1 MRILYSYILLIFFSL
16 TATAQ
21 DVKVIAPDEVDVN
34 TYFQLRYVVENADAG
49 NISLPSLNDFT
60 ILSGPNVSS
69 SSSMIINGGQ
79 MTQSK
84 KTIYTYLLQPNA
96 KGSFTIPGATLTVNG
111 KKVTTKK
118 VKINVTG
125 NSGKQASGKTP
136 KSSASATQTLN
147 KITGKDLFV
156 RAIVSKKKAFEQEAI
171 QLTYRVYC
179 RIGVQLNN
187 AMLQKAP
194 EFQGFVTNEVPISA
208 LDMSIETIDGETYK
222 YADYLSYVLFPQ
234 KPGVLS
240 ITPITIDCE
249 VLDYDPTINPI
260 EAHFNGRMRSR
271 IFKCTSQA
279 LEVEVSPL
287 PQPQPTDFIGVVG
300 AITMKGDWATS
311 NIHAQDPAHYQLTIS
326 GKGNLHLMLPPTLND
341 SEAIEVYDVTP
352 QEELNLTA
360 NGYTGK
366 VTYDY
371 TILPRTAGKIQL
383 PPLTASYYNTEKS
396 CYEQL
401 TTGAIPLNALPSAGT
416 TSAPTQ
422 ADIHTIKPGH
432 HEMIPASAYVT
443 WGNLR
448 YLLLHLLILLGGGI
462 VFYTIKRYRGRNQAT
477 IAQRGALRKAMRLLK
492 EAEQCIKNTNSAQ
505 FHSKLLEAL
514 NYYTTERFHLTR
526 ATLSREAIAE
536 LLQSNNVEASYIQ
549 RFLRIIDTCEFAKFA
564 PPSDAGSLNELLNET
579 KQVLQCI
586 DETSSKK

>member
-1 MRILYSYILLIFFSL
+1 MRILYSYILLIIFSI

-21 DVKVIAPDEVDVN
+21 EVQVIAPNEVDVD
-34 TYFQLRYVVENADAG
+34 TYFQLRYVVENADV
-49 NISLPSLNDFT
+49 NHISLPQLNDFT
-60 ILSGPNVSS
+60 LLSGPNVSS
-69 SSSMIINGGQ
+69 SSSMVINGSK
-79 MTQSK
+79 MSQSQ
-84 KTIYTYLLQPNA
+84 KTIYTYVLQPNS
-96 KGSFTIPGATLTVNG
+96 KGNFTIPSATLTING
-111 KKVTTKK
+111 KKVSAEK
-118 VKINVTG
+118 VKINVIG
-125 NSGKQASGKTP
+125 ESRNQSSRNSSP
-136 KSSASATQTLN
+136 SSSQPSQSVH

-156 RAIVSKKKAFEQEAI
+156 RASVSKTKVFEQEAI
-171 QLTYRVYC
+171 LLTYRVYC

-194 EFQGFVTNEVPISA
+194 EFQGFVTNEAPIAA
-208 LDMSIETIDGETYK
+208 LDMRIETIDGETYK

-234 KPGVLS
+234 KSGTLS
-240 ITPITIDCE
+240 ITPITVDCE
-249 VLDYDPTINPI
+249 VLDYDSTIDPI

-271 IFKCTSQA
+271 IFKCTSQE
-279 LEVEVSPL
+279 LKVEVSPL
-287 PQPQPTDFIGVVG
+287 PQPQPADFIGVVG
-300 AITMKGDWATS
+300 ELTMKGDWAS
-311 NIHAQDPAHYQLTIS
+311 SKIHAQDPAHYQLTIT
-326 GKGNLHLMLPPTLND
+326 GKGNLNLMLPPTLND

-416 TSAPTQ
+416 TSASTQ

-526 ATLSREAIAE
+526 ATISREAIAE